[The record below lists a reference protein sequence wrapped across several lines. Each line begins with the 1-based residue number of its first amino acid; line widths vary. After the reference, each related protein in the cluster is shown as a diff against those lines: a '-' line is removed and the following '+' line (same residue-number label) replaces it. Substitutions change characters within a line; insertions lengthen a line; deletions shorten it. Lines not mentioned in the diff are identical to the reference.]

1 MKQFVTMV
9 EYRGILPHLSAH
21 PMCNEAGGHTMLGR
35 FSDESWALPG
45 FPLWH
50 ASAVSLQYICYE
62 LI

>member
-1 MKQFVTMV
+1 MV

-50 ASAVSLQYICYE
+50 ASAVSLQYICY
-62 LI
+62 